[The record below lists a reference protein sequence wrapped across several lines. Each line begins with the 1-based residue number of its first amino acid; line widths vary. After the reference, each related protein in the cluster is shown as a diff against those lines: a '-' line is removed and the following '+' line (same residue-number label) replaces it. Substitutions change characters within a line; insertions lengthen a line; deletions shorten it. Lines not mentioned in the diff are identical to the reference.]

1 MTKKATARTNFDPR
15 EPNAKQNCSIM
26 STELDLHPLLRNL
39 DPSYLPIG
47 LYAVTPEGCFVFC
60 NEHARRLL
68 HLPEQGPLTQKI
80 GDFYAQPEDR
90 ARVLT
95 HVLQAEAEG
104 SYAQKQIL
112 HFKVSGRD
120 LYVQNNCR
128 SLRDPRTNDIIGFTG
143 SLVDITEEHEHSFV
157 NKTLHQRVADLTTDI
172 GRVLHANSS
181 TLVMVHQALDTA
193 LGALGPNPFNH
204 EGLPSGEEIDEALQ
218 RQAQELTQ
226 AVAKLFEATN
236 LNQRKEA
243 LPEVVWEELE
253 ERTALLR
260 DFVDRIP
267 VQESRANALRVVAR
281 RILEICERVPAQKL
295 PKELRKEVQR
305 AAASLERLTAR
316 ISALNA
322 RAAVIQMDYT
332 IRSLRE
338 FIITDVRRAEKQQ
351 RVRLQQLLD
360 AAHKQLTEFAEC
372 SRVKIR
378 FAQTLPETSIFGI
391 ERDLVRA
398 LANLLH
404 NSIKYT
410 WHRDRGQAPWV
421 TVRTSRQ
428 NGVLAIAFENWGVPI
443 SPEEIQNN
451 LIFKL
456 GYRGQWSKDRG
467 RLGTGIGLTDSLD
480 VAQKH
485 GGTVKVESRPSRP
498 RSSVTPESEDYF
510 QQPFITIVTMFLPE
524 ALE

>member
-1 MTKKATARTNFDPR
+1 
-15 EPNAKQNCSIM
+15 M
-26 STELDLHPLLRNL
+26 SSELDLHPLLRNL
-39 DPSYLPIG
+39 DPSHLPIG
-47 LYAVTPEGCFVFC
+47 LYAVTPDGCFVFC

-68 HLPEQGPLTQKI
+68 HLPVHGALTQKI
-80 GDFYAQPEDR
+80 GDFYTQPEER

-95 HVLQAEAEG
+95 HVLRAEAEG

-112 HFKVSGRD
+112 HFKVAGRE

-128 SLRDPRTNDIIGFTG
+128 SLRDPNTNEVVGFTG
-143 SLVDITEEHEHSFV
+143 SLVDVTEEHEHSLL

-193 LGALGPNPFNH
+193 IGALGPNPLSH
-204 EGLPSGEEIDEALQ
+204 EGLPSGDEIDVALQ
-218 RQAQELTQ
+218 TPAQELAQ
-226 AVAKLFEATN
+226 ALGRLLETTTPAQK
-236 LNQRKEA
+236 QEA
-243 LPEVVWEELE
+243 LPEVVWEEME
-253 ERTALLR
+253 EQRALLN
-260 DFVDRIP
+260 DFTNRIL
-267 VQESRANALRVVAR
+267 VQESRPNALRVVAR
-281 RILEICERVPAQKL
+281 RVRDIGERAQMQKL
-295 PKELRKEVQR
+295 PKEALRELR
-305 AAASLERLTAR
+305 LAAASMERLTAL

-322 RAAVIQMDYT
+322 RTAVIQMDYT

-338 FIITDVRRAEKQQ
+338 FIITDVRRAEQKQ
-351 RVRLQQLLD
+351 RVRLQQLLE
-360 AAHKQLTEFAEC
+360 AAHKQLAEFAEC
-372 SRVKIR
+372 SRVKVR
-378 FAQTLPETSIFGI
+378 FSSTLAEAQVFGV

-410 WHRDRGQAPWV
+410 WHRDRGEAPWV
-421 TVRTSRQ
+421 TVRVSRQ
-428 NGVLAIAFENWGVPI
+428 EGVLAIAFENWGVPI
-443 SPEEIQNN
+443 STEEIQND

-485 GGTVKVESRPSRP
+485 GGTVKVESRPSRT
-498 RSSVTPESEDYF
+498 RWSLTPESEEYF
-510 QQPFITIVTMFLPE
+510 QQPFITTVTMYLPE
-524 ALE
+524 A